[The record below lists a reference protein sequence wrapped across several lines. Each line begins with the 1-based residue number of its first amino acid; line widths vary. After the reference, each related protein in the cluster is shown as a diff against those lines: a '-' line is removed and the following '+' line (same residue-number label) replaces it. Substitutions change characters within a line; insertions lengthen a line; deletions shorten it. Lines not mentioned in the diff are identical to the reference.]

1 MCVIQF
7 KVLRVTVRL
16 QGLWMWP
23 DTNFHWC
30 RHDTNKLWSHKP
42 GQTPVKDEDNDGK
55 PITDPAK
62 VGSRTRCCRS

>member
-1 MCVIQF
+1 M
-7 KVLRVTVRL
+7 TVRL

-62 VGSRTRCCRS
+62 VGSRMRSCRT